1 MLKRTGIAAPFVLC
15 ASAASAQPEIQGC
28 EIRDVG
34 IYSVETKPGQPEVID
49 KAHLERATTSIP
61 LKLGVQFGFTIK
73 ITGSPD
79 GTFVTIRK
87 STHYPAP
94 GARPPESKAPILVN
108 SSSLD
113 RSLNRYY
120 LSSYELEEPWELIPG
135 KWLFEFWSGDRKLC
149 EQEFTLANK

>member
-1 MLKRTGIAAPFVLC
+1 MLKRTAIAIALALFPATV
-15 ASAASAQPEIQGC
+15 SAQAEIQGC

-34 IYSVETKPGQPEVID
+34 IYSVETKIGQPGVID
-49 KAHLERATTSIP
+49 KARLDRATTVIP

-73 ITGSPD
+73 FTGTPD
-79 GTFVTIRK
+79 GAFVTVRK
-87 STHYPAP
+87 SKHYPVP
-94 GARPPESKAPILVN
+94 GAKPPESKTPILVN

-113 RSLNRYY
+113 GALNRYY

-149 EQEFTLANK
+149 EQEFTLATE